1 MSHGQQ
7 AATYALVALRTH
19 GCVGAREWRGMVQC
33 GGEVWVVE
41 REYEKVMVMYVFGSG
56 VEVLLVAVVANNQ
69 ECLGER

>member
-19 GCVGAREWRGMVQC
+19 GCVGAKEWRGMVQY
-33 GGEVWVVE
+33 GGKVWVGE

-56 VEVLLVAVVANNQ
+56 VEVLLVAVIANNQ

>member
-1 MSHGQQ
+1 
-7 AATYALVALRTH
+7 
-19 GCVGAREWRGMVQC
+19 MVQC